1 VSSEIFDD
9 RRRQIWEAM
18 HPGERVVKTDA
29 ESNLPAEQAR
39 QIVVPVAKH
48 GHAQAKAFAAETASV
63 TGENVRNIQRHLAR
77 AEALGDTLLDRITG
91 TSLDKGV
98 ELDALV
104 KGSAA

>member
-18 HPGERVVKTDA
+18 HPGERVVKASA
-29 ESNLPAEQAR
+29 EIQPA
-39 QIVVPVAKH
+39 QIAPPVI
-48 GHAQAKAFAAETASV
+48 GYGNPPPQAKAFAAETAAI
-63 TGENVRNIQRHLAR
+63 TGESKSQINRHIAR
-77 AEALGDTLLDRITG
+77 AEALGDDLLDRITG